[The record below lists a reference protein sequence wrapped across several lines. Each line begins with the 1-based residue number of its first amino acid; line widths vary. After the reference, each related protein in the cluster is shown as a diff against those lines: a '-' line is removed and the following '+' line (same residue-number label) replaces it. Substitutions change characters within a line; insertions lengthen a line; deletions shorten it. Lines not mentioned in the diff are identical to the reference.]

1 MSRVFEVTSVFDKF
15 DTSWGKFVLEA
26 FITKLSRNC
35 TFRLISMFSLISMV
49 CGAKKIPWLCSTI
62 FLKHC
67 NKACFTYQRSFHRC
81 FANSVGQNNK
91 LNANRESWKHEK
103 FLHNRDQND
112 AVIRTTEVR
121 KTGYEKIA
129 TFLREGWVGGGKTH
143 FFFLFCLISDI
154 WLATKE
160 KNLKQTRVK
169 KRRGNGFP
177 PLMTLLITVRLSPCG
192 HPAITDTPIIRT
204 ADKFRAKIN
213 YRHLTEINSR
223 YYGLLLQRTLT

>member
-15 DTSWGKFVLEA
+15 DTSWGKLFLEA

-35 TFRLISMFSLISMV
+35 TFRLISMFSSISVV

-67 NKACFTYQRSFHRC
+67 NRACFTYQRSFHRC

-91 LNANRESWKHEK
+91 LNANRVMKAWKIPSQPGPK
-103 FLHNRDQND
+103 WRCYQDNRGTKDW
-112 AVIRTTEVR
+112 VR
-121 KTGYEKIA
+121 KIPTL
-129 TFLREGWVGGGKTH
+129 LREGWVGGGKTY
-143 FFFLFCLISDI
+143 FFFLFCLILDI

-177 PLMTLLITVRLSPCG
+177 PLMTLLITPTLAFRTPRYNG
-192 HPAITDTPIIRT
+192 HPDNTD
-204 ADKFRAKIN
+204 
-213 YRHLTEINSR
+213 SR
-223 YYGLLLQRTLT
+223 

>member
-1 MSRVFEVTSVFDKF
+1 MLYLPEVFLSLFRELSGSKQQAQCEQRVMKA
-15 DTSWGKFVLEA
+15 W
-26 FITKLSRNC
+26 
-35 TFRLISMFSLISMV
+35 
-49 CGAKKIPWLCSTI
+49 KIPSQPWPKWRC
-62 FLKHC
+62 
-67 NKACFTYQRSFHRC
+67 YQD
-81 FANSVGQNNK
+81 
-91 LNANRESWKHEK
+91 NRGTKDW
-103 FLHNRDQND
+103 
-112 AVIRTTEVR
+112 VR
-121 KTGYEKIA
+121 KIPTL
-129 TFLREGWVGGGKTH
+129 LREGWVGGGKTH
-143 FFFLFCLISDI
+143 FFFLFCLILDI

-177 PLMTLLITVRLSPCG
+177 LLMTLLITVRLSPCG